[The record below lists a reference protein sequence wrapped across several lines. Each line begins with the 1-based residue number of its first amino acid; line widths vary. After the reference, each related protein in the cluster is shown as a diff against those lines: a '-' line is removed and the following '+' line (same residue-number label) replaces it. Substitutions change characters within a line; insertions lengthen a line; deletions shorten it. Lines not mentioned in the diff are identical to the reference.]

1 MMNSGGD
8 SVRELIVTDVLV
20 SGLRGQHGDGGARP
34 GPCVL
39 WLAAQAGI
47 WLAAQAGVRGEVAQA
62 HERVAG
68 PDLVPLHGLL
78 LPAWLAGSTS
88 ALRSAPW

>member
-1 MMNSGGD
+1 MMNSDGD

-47 WLAAQAGVRGEVAQA
+47 WRRPVGVRGEVAQA

-68 PDLVPLHGLL
+68 PDLVPLHGLA
-78 LPAWLAGSTS
+78 PACLARG
-88 ALRSAPW
+88 